1 MSEQGEK
8 CRQSDWMYE
17 TFLNSPELYV
27 GMLRHQ
33 DEAVRADVDGLLN
46 IVTERSGTFPSTA
59 LDIGCGLG
67 QHALELA
74 RRGVD
79 VVGIDIAP
87 DYLTQAR
94 KRRAKVT
101 TDGTVHFRRLD
112 MRNLNGIK
120 ETFDIVMCLFTTFGY
135 FSDETNVDVLRKM
148 KNHLSSEGV
157 CLVEVIDRD
166 TLLTQFES
174 VGIETTDWR
183 TILEHRTFDTDRS
196 RLRTTREVI
205 HTPVP
210 VEPFGNIT
218 SSDIKIYSPAE
229 LRDRFQLAGFN
240 QVETIKNPNSTA
252 LLTDDL
258 QFLTIGE

>member
-1 MSEQGEK
+1 MPEQGEK
-8 CRQSDWMYE
+8 WRQSDWMYE

-27 GMLRHQ
+27 GMLRHR
-33 DEAVRADVDGLLN
+33 DRAVRADVDALLN
-46 IVTERSGTFPSTA
+46 IVTDRAGTFPSTA

-87 DYLTQAR
+87 GYLTRAR
-94 KRRAKVT
+94 KQRSKVT

-112 MRNLNGIK
+112 MRNLNVIK
-120 ETFDIVMCLFTTFGY
+120 ETFDIVTCLFTTFGY
-135 FSDETNVDVLRKM
+135 FGDETNVDVLRKM
-148 KNHLSSEGV
+148 KNRLSNEGV

-166 TLLTQFES
+166 TLLAQFES
-174 VGIETTDWR
+174 VGIETTDWQ

-196 RLRTTREVI
+196 RLKTTREVI
-205 HTPVP
+205 HNSVP
-210 VEPFGNIT
+210 EEPPGKIT
-218 SSDIKIYSPAE
+218 HSDIKIYSPAE

-240 QVETIKNPNSTA
+240 RVETIENPNSTA
-252 LLTDDL
+252 LLTNDL
-258 QFLTIGE
+258 QFLTVGE